1 MILFSHIQKMG
12 LVCGCMYYA
21 IYHSC
26 CYCSIFFF
34 LGLGSVFTAIL
45 VLNSSRIKDIGEKF
59 QNMLVNLHW

>member
-1 MILFSHIQKMG
+1 MLYIIA
-12 LVCGCMYYA
+12 VA
-21 IYHSC
+21 TVA
-26 CYCSIFFF
+26 FFF